1 MRYPDAID
9 KLIEALRKYP
19 GVGKKTA
26 ERYALYTVNRLNKE
40 AIDEIV
46 DAYLRIK
53 EDIFKCPICGNI
65 TDTDPCYICKDQ
77 SRDKSTIIVIEEAKD
92 LIVMEKTNK
101 YHIICADRDFNY
113 DMIHHIVNFK
123 LEYIVDITTLDN
135 QDIQALCDLVNN
147 STFKN
152 YNTKMS
158 LFELTYYL
166 WKGKRLSNK
175 IKGLVHDLSMD
186 TSRYYLYEFFTLM
199 TYIRSS
205 GISASMDML
214 LLYYTDNNEV
224 NYNMIYKNHQY
235 FDLG

>member
-40 AIDEIV
+40 SIDEIV

-101 YHIICADRDFNY
+101 YHGLYHVLNGAISPSDGIGP
-113 DMIHHIVNFK
+113 
-123 LEYIVDITTLDN
+123 EDIN
-135 QDIQALCDLVNN
+135 
-147 STFKN
+147 
-152 YNTKMS
+152 
-158 LFELTYYL
+158 
-166 WKGKRLSNK
+166 
-175 IKGLVHDLSMD
+175 IKGLIERLKDETIKEVILATNLSNEGE
-186 TSRYYLYEFFTLM
+186 TTAQYISRLLKDSTILI
-199 TYIRSS
+199 TRIAH
-205 GISASMDML
+205 GIPAGGNIEYADEITITKAL
-214 LLYYTDNNEV
+214 EGRRKL
-224 NYNMIYKNHQY
+224 
-235 FDLG
+235 

>member
-40 AIDEIV
+40 SIDEIV

-53 EDIFKCPICGNI
+53 EDIFKYPIFGNI

-101 YHIICADRDFNY
+101 YHGLYHVLNGAISPSDGIGP
-113 DMIHHIVNFK
+113 
-123 LEYIVDITTLDN
+123 EDIN
-135 QDIQALCDLVNN
+135 
-147 STFKN
+147 
-152 YNTKMS
+152 
-158 LFELTYYL
+158 
-166 WKGKRLSNK
+166 
-175 IKGLVHDLSMD
+175 IKGLIERLKDETIKEVILATNLSNEGE
-186 TSRYYLYEFFTLM
+186 TTAQYISRLLKDSTILI
-199 TYIRSS
+199 TRIAH
-205 GISASMDML
+205 GIPAGGNIEYADEITITKAL
-214 LLYYTDNNEV
+214 EGRRKL
-224 NYNMIYKNHQY
+224 
-235 FDLG
+235 